1 MKRIIVLAALLPLFV
16 ACKKDEPAPAA
27 SAPATSAPAAATQ
40 QPGLNL
46 GNLPPPP
53 EGAISGVINVA
64 PSVASKVKPGASIYV
79 IARNGATNA
88 AVAVIRLTVPD
99 KWPLPFTL
107 SGSHTMQPGSG
118 LFGKVKVEA
127 RVDMDGDA
135 MTKNPGDVVGEI
147 PELVEVP
154 KSNVVLTLDKV
165 L

>member
-1 MKRIIVLAALLPLFV
+1 MKNIALFVVLLPLFA

-27 SAPATSAPAAATQ
+27 TAPAASA
-40 QPGLNL
+40 QPSLDV

-53 EGAISGVINVA
+53 EGSVSGVIKVA
-64 PSVASKVKPGASIYV
+64 PAVADKVKPGDTIYV

-88 AVAVIRLTVPD
+88 AIAVVRLTAPAQ
-99 KWPLPFTL
+99 WPLPFML

-127 RVDMDGDA
+127 RVDKDGDA
-135 MTKNPGDVVGEI
+135 MTKNPGDVVGEVQG
-147 PELVEVP
+147 LVEVP
-154 KSNVVLTLDKV
+154 ATDAVITLDKV